1 MKAILLYFDGLPASQ
16 RALEFAETLTT
27 AYSARLV
34 LLYVR
39 SRHLLPGPSTES
51 TSAPTLSEAG
61 RPILSVPEQARQE
74 EMRQSLAIIEKA
86 REQLEAKRIKA
97 DYLIVEGDTTDEI
110 VKEAS
115 KNYDLLIC
123 PIATRSGESALSIGS
138 LQKLATRLSCSILVV
153 R

>member
-1 MKAILLYFDGLPASQ
+1 LKAILLYFDGLPASQ
-16 RALEFAETLTT
+16 RALEMAETLTRV
-27 AYSARLV
+27 YSARLV
-34 LLYVR
+34 LFYVR

-61 RPILSVPEQARQE
+61 RPILSVPEQAREE
-74 EMRQSLAIIEKA
+74 EMRQSLAIIEKG

-97 DYLIVEGDTTDEI
+97 DYLIVDGDTVDEL

-115 KNYDLLIC
+115 KDYDLLIC
-123 PIATRSGESALSIGS
+123 PIATKSNESVLNSGSV
-138 LQKLATRLSCSILVV
+138 QKLASRVSCSIFVV